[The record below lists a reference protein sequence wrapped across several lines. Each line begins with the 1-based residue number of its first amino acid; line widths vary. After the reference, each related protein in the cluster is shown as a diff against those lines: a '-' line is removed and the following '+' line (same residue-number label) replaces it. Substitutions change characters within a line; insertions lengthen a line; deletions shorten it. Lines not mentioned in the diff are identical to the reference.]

1 MPEKRDGAGI
11 GQARRALGV
20 ALAFISREVA
30 TRGESV
36 GQKLLQRVLEIASD
50 IAAARVFRLYAI
62 EPLEAVPLG
71 QFRTATALHKVRW
84 PPIRADLTR
93 KREAMRRLAAKV
105 SDRGR

>member
-1 MPEKRDGAGI
+1 M
-11 GQARRALGV
+11 GV

-30 TRGESV
+30 TRGDSV

-50 IAAARVFRLYAI
+50 IAAARVFRLYTI

-71 QFRTATALHKVRW
+71 QLRTATALHKVRW
-84 PPIRADLTR
+84 PPIRTDLTR
-93 KREAMRRLAAKV
+93 KPEAMRRLAAKV